1 MFFQSYLLTV
11 LPTYLPQFLYVNA
24 GQQNENSLIID
35 MTFIVKRGWMIG
47 FCVSAPRI
55 TALGINSPTAKTYP
69 S

>member
-1 MFFQSYLLTV
+1 MQK
-11 LPTYLPQFLYVNA
+11 
-24 GQQNENSLIID
+24 SLIID